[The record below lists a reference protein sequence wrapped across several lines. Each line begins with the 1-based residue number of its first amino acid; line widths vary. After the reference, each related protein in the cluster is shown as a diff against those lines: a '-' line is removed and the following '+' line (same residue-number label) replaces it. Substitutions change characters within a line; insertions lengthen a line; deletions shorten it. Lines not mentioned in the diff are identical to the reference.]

1 MVANINQLELFN
13 IFWPQMVGDGYIRG
27 HDFEYW
33 IPLEFD
39 VNGNVKKFAP
49 FVETFQLDIYVAGWS
64 GEVLYRVCLRTW
76 GGNQESLL
84 YTSLENSEGD
94 EL

>member
-1 MVANINQLELFN
+1 
-13 IFWPQMVGDGYIRG
+13 MVGDGYIRG

-49 FVETFQLDIYVAGWS
+49 FVETFQLDIYVAG
-64 GEVLYRVCLRTW
+64 
-76 GGNQESLL
+76 
-84 YTSLENSEGD
+84 
-94 EL
+94 